1 MASTLS
7 AGLKAAAGKRATP
20 ETPEASSGYRSATV
34 KGGSTVLIGA
44 HFVPEVRRALMLVQ
58 AQPENTGRNL
68 KDLLGEAI
76 NDLCA
81 KYSQPQPYSDDGR

>member
-7 AGLKAAAGKRATP
+7 AGLKAAAGKRAA
-20 ETPEASSGYRSATV
+20 PEALEVSLGSKSATV

-44 HFVPEVRRALMLVQ
+44 HFLPEVRRALMLVQ

-68 KDLLGEAI
+68 KELLGEAI

-81 KYSQPQPYSDDGR
+81 KYSQPQPYSDEGR

>member
-7 AGLKAAAGKRATP
+7 AGLKAAAGKRSA
-20 ETPEASSGYRSATV
+20 PEALEAPPAGRTATG
-34 KGGSTVLIGA
+34 KGAATVLIGA

-68 KDLLGEAI
+68 KELLGEAI

-81 KYSQPQPYSDDGR
+81 KYRQPQPYSDE